1 MSTKSILQKILKRIL
16 NWEEDERQS
25 QTLEPGKEKKILKE
39 YMYTW
44 ELGKYQTCLL
54 RKPAKPEKE

>member
-39 YMYTW
+39 YMYT
-44 ELGKYQTCLL
+44 
-54 RKPAKPEKE
+54 